1 MSVLFASAFIA
12 LVVAIPSIKVD
23 SSGHVVIDSDG
34 GQVQVTSKGSN
45 VRDLLAA
52 PRQFGARFVLG
63 SNTVPSVGTSYGFGG
78 ARIDGILRNNAVA
91 ATGVINP
98 PTASSPYACGLSISF
113 SDNGAPFAQV
123 PTCTLQSVA
132 SGQRQ
137 SPSSRAFD
145 TTIVSQSGT
154 SVDVLI
160 SGKTFNSA
168 ISAIQQECETGDGL
182 IISCF
187 A

>member
-1 MSVLFASAFIA
+1 MFAFFASALVA

-23 SSGHVVIDSDG
+23 TSGHVVIDSDG

-52 PRQFGARFVLG
+52 PRQFGARFVIG
-63 SNTVPSVGTSYGFGG
+63 RVTVPSVGTSYGFGG
-78 ARIDGILRNNAVA
+78 ARIDGIVRDDSA
-91 ATGVINP
+91 ATSVVNP
-98 PTASSPYACGLSISF
+98 PTGSSPYACGLSISY
-113 SDNGAPFAQV
+113 SDNGSPFAAV

-132 SGQRQ
+132 SGQRG
-137 SPSSRAFD
+137 SPSRRAFD
-145 TTIVSQSGT
+145 VTIVSQST
-154 SVDVLI
+154 TTVQVLI

-182 IISCF
+182 VISCF